1 MVLENPL
8 SAGVRQSERM
18 AAADLFR
25 IPAETAGGHY
35 LLLHRYLSVS
45 PERFFARDV
54 QREYLAWL
62 ESRHA
67 SDPCGLRD
75 YMADNI
81 AEIERALL
89 FLREINV
96 EDWHDTLADY
106 ANERELLRFIDT
118 KVHRAYLRLVEG
130 VLTPLA
136 RVAAHFSRRDR
147 NAGTDGL
154 DTYAVAQEIANSP
167 LSVITRSY
175 HHTLRNGIGH
185 GGLTYR
191 QNDISYR
198 DKRGNEATLGA
209 REVVRLCDDLLDD
222 CNGLA
227 SALAVFV
234 IQHIANGYPVPE
246 ELLVQEL
253 AEETAAPWWSIEGAV
268 RSEVPA
274 GNQLLVFART
284 TTQDFKKIQ
293 FSAVQSGILA
303 EEFVPG
309 YDRYF
314 LSLRG
319 RKGLGWVALY
329 GDRLRAH
336 RTAGDDI
343 SAYLDVVESIFFHPI
358 RKRPRWFSR
367 VETIIESFQLNWP
380 TVRRDWYSARGIP
393 HIVPRHANMHPNG
406 WRSVLTGTVVMELPD
421 PAIIRN
427 HRRRI
432 IRSALSIVTPKP
444 RRARYYPLGFAQ
456 ISVFCHD
463 YRKRRL
469 HGFGLGDDLVC
480 TVRYQTIGRT
490 RSPDIL
496 GSTVEIAGAWRI
508 AWNRAWLDREQIEL
522 STPPRWRTYS
532 THGIV

>member
-25 IPAETAGGHY
+25 IPAGTAGGRY
-35 LLLHRYLSVS
+35 LLLRRYLSVA

-54 QREYLAWL
+54 QREYLSWL
-62 ESRHA
+62 EARHA
-67 SDPCGLRD
+67 SDPHGLRD

-81 AEIERALL
+81 SEIERALL

-96 EDWHDTLADY
+96 EDWHDTLVDH
-106 ANERELLRFIDT
+106 ANEWELLRFIDT

-154 DTYAVAQEIANSP
+154 DTYAVAQELANGP

-191 QNDISYR
+191 QNEISYR
-198 DKRGNEATLGA
+198 DKRGNEATLGT

-227 SALAVFV
+227 AALAVFV
-234 IQHIANGYPVPE
+234 IQHRANGYPVPE

-268 RSEVPA
+268 RSEVPS
-274 GNQLLVFART
+274 GSQLLVFTRT
-284 TTQDFKKIQ
+284 ATQNFQKIQ

-303 EEFVPG
+303 EAFVPG

-314 LSLRG
+314 LSIRG
-319 RKGLGWVALY
+319 RKGLGWVALS

-336 RTAGDDI
+336 RTAGDDL
-343 SAYLDVVESIFFHPI
+343 SAYSDVVESIYFDPV
-358 RKRPRWFSR
+358 RKRPRWLSR
-367 VETIIESFQLNWP
+367 IETIIETFRLNWP
-380 TVRRDWYSARGIP
+380 AARREWYAARGIP
-393 HIVPRHANMHPNG
+393 HIVPRHATMHPNG
-406 WRSVLTGTVVMELPD
+406 WSSILNGEVVIDRPD
-421 PAIIRN
+421 PAIIRR
-427 HRRRI
+427 HRHRI
-432 IRSALSIVTPKP
+432 IRSALGIATPTP
-444 RRARYYPLGFAQ
+444 GRARHYPLGFAQ
-456 ISVFCHD
+456 VAVFSRD

-469 HGFGLGDDLVC
+469 NSFGLGDDLVC
-480 TVRYQTIGRT
+480 TVRYQTIGRI

-496 GSTVEIAGAWRI
+496 GSTVEIAGSWRI
-508 AWNRAWLDREQIEL
+508 AWNRAWLDREQIAL
-522 STPPRWRTYS
+522 
-532 THGIV
+532 